1 MGTREKILAAATQ
14 IMREQGYARATTK
27 EIARAAGF
35 SEAALYKHFADK
47 TEIFLGVISS
57 QLPGLEAVLGD
68 LTPGRH
74 GVRANLVR
82 VTATA
87 IDFYTESFPIGAS
100 LFSSQELLT
109 AHRDAIREHGD
120 GQATPV
126 TRLANYLRAEQRL
139 GRLPST
145 SDPDAI
151 ATLLLGAAFQQ
162 GFFRHWDAEAGD
174 PAVLARKLVK
184 AVLPTS

>member
-1 MGTREKILAAATQ
+1 MGTREKILAAAAR

-47 TEIFLGVISS
+47 TEIFIGVLTS
-57 QLPGLEAVLGD
+57 QLPGLETVLGS
-68 LTPGRH
+68 LRPGQ
-74 GVRANLVR
+74 GSLRANLVR

-100 LFSSQELLT
+100 MFSSQELLD
-109 AHRDAIREHGD
+109 AHRAAIREHGA
-120 GQATPV
+120 GPRTPV
-126 TRLANYLRAEQRL
+126 SRMAEYLRAERKL

-162 GFFRHWDAEAGD
+162 GFLRHWDTDPGD
-174 PAVLARKLVK
+174 PTALARKLVRG
-184 AVLPTS
+184 VLPG

>member
-1 MGTREKILAAATQ
+1 MGTREKILAAAAG

-57 QLPGLEAVLGD
+57 QLPALDTALGE
-68 LTPGRH
+68 LTAGRH
-74 GVRANLVR
+74 TLRGNLVR
-82 VTATA
+82 ITATA

-100 LFSSQELLT
+100 LFSSQDLLD
-109 AHRDAIREHGD
+109 AHRAAIREHG
-120 GQATPV
+120 ATPRTPV
-126 TRLANYLRAEQRL
+126 ARLAEYLRAERTL

-151 ATLLLGAAFQQ
+151 AALLLGAAFQQ
-162 GFFRHWDAEAGD
+162 GFLRNWDAESGD
-174 PAVLARKLVK
+174 PAGLARKLVK
-184 AVLPTS
+184 AVVP

>member
-1 MGTREKILAAATQ
+1 MGTREKILAAAAEV
-14 IMREQGYARATTK
+14 MREQGYARATTK

-47 TEIFLGVISS
+47 TEIFLGVMTS

-68 LTPGRH
+68 IAPGRH
-74 GVRANLVR
+74 TVRGNLVR
-82 VTATA
+82 ITSTA

-100 LFSSQELLT
+100 LFSSRDLLA
-109 AHRDAIREHGD
+109 AHRAAIREHGA
-120 GQATPV
+120 GPRTPV
-126 TRLANYLRAEQRL
+126 TRLANYLRAERDL

-162 GFFRHWDAEAGD
+162 GFLRHWDIEAGD
-174 PAVLARKLVK
+174 PTALARKLVK
-184 AVLPTS
+184 AVLP